1 MSSAIAERL
10 PSPPDVVVI
19 VLTWNGRAL
28 TLDCLRS
35 LEAVTTPGVRVMV
48 VDNDSGDGTATAIKE
63 RYGDR
68 VDLLVNPAN
77 LGYAGGNNAGIR
89 RALEQGARFIMLL
102 NNDTTVAPHFVD
114 HLLTPLREG
123 NDIGVTAPKIYF
135 AQPPTRIWYAG
146 GEVALWKGTARHIG
160 IRETDLG
167 QYDRPRDVDY
177 ASGCCLV
184 ARRDVFEK
192 VGMLDERYQAYFEDT
207 DWCMRVRRA
216 GFRVR
221 YVPAAQV
228 WHRISASTGG
238 QVSRRKVMRK
248 LKSSWRFF
256 TTYAK
261 PYHWLTIPLF
271 FTLDVVR
278 IVGLI
283 LVGRIRDA
291 DPL

>member
-1 MSSAIAERL
+1 MSSAIAER
-10 PSPPDVVVI
+10 SSNPPNVVII
-19 VLTWNGRAL
+19 VLTWNGRDL

-35 LEAVTTPGVRVMV
+35 LEAVTTPGVRVVV
-48 VDNDSGDGTATAIKE
+48 VDNASGDGTVAAIRE

-68 VDLLVNPAN
+68 VDLVVNDSN

-89 RALEQGARFIMLL
+89 QALDQGARFLLLL
-102 NNDTTVAPHFVD
+102 NNDTTVAPNFVD
-114 HLLTPLREG
+114 HLLAPLFET
-123 NDIGVTAPKIYF
+123 NDIGVTAPKIFF
-135 AQPPTRIWYAG
+135 AKPPNRIWYAG

-160 IRETDLG
+160 IREVDHG
-167 QYDRPRDVDY
+167 QYDRARDIDY
-177 ASGCCLV
+177 ASGCCLL
-184 ARRDVFEK
+184 ARREVFEK
-192 VGMLDERYQAYFEDT
+192 VGMLDEHYQAYFEDT
-207 DWCMRVRRA
+207 DWCMRARRA

-221 YVPAAQV
+221 YVPTAQV

-238 QVSRRKVMRK
+238 QVSRRKIGRK

-256 TTYAK
+256 ATYAK

-271 FTLDVVR
+271 FALDVVR